1 MFLDVV
7 LIVHASV
14 CPGIERLKYFLF
26 NQQKRS
32 IKFAYAMN

>member
-14 CPGIERLKYFLF
+14 CPGILF